1 MRNRQYLTSKGNT
14 LFSVKRSFSN
24 ENKVMK
30 KGLPIN
36 SDEESCL
43 VAGVVLLGMLPR
55 EYRFGVRY
63 YKKPI
68 LVVTRMCFFTP
79 GPISKLKALK

>member
-14 LFSVKRSFSN
+14 LFSVKRPFSN

-36 SDEESCL
+36 SDEESYL
-43 VAGVVLLGMLPR
+43 VAAIGEISNFDLVKDLAEVV
-55 EYRFGVRY
+55 EYLNP
-63 YKKPI
+63 KE
-68 LVVTRMCFFTP
+68 
-79 GPISKLKALK
+79 